1 MALAV
6 NESPSSRVYLVE
18 LPWQFLS
25 KVQTFVGN
33 LSYLESDRHQIM
45 RYLFSFY
52 SDSGK
57 IALQSILAHKLRA
70 FLTLIGIIIGVA
82 AVVVVGASVSG
93 LNTYVTDRVAKLL
106 GANHFMMARMAFQGR
121 MSDED
126 FERMNRRNKRLNW
139 DDYEWVK
146 EHCTSCSEVGAEVGG
161 QVDLKQ
167 DGIEFPGAIVFGV
180 TSNMA
185 EIEDKTI
192 ADGRFISNDEVQ
204 RSAYVCVLGS
214 DIKEKFFPNVDP
226 IGLVLKVRGLPM
238 RVVGVEDKRGAF
250 FGDSLDRHI
259 YIPATTHLQIF
270 GRNGLQIHGKAPTR
284 ENFQPTIEDA
294 RVTMRNKHRLKGNEE
309 DDFGLVNVEALNNQ
323 IDQFTGSIA
332 AVVVPIT
339 LITLVVGG
347 IVVMNIMLVSVTE
360 RTFEIGL
367 RKAVGATRKQIL
379 LQFLIESGMLCAFGG
394 VMGLLVAYGVT
405 TLITVLAG
413 ITMTITIGYILLAII
428 VSSVIGMIAGI
439 YPAFKAARLDPIIAL
454 TKTT

>member
-1 MALAV
+1 
-6 NESPSSRVYLVE
+6 
-18 LPWQFLS
+18 
-25 KVQTFVGN
+25 
-33 LSYLESDRHQIM
+33 M
-45 RYLFSFY
+45 RYLYSVY
-52 SDSGK
+52 SDAAR

-93 LNTYVTDRVAKLL
+93 LNTYVTDKVAKLL

-121 MSDED
+121 RTDDE
-126 FERMNRRNKRLNW
+126 FERMNRRNKQLNW
-139 DDYEWVK
+139 DDYEWVRD
-146 EHCTSCSEVGAEVGG
+146 HCASCSEVGIEIGTG
-161 QVDLKQ
+161 TDLKQ

-180 TSNMA
+180 TANMA
-185 EIEDKTI
+185 DIENKVMV
-192 ADGRFISNDEVQ
+192 DGRFIAPDEVE
-204 RSAYVCVLGS
+204 RSALVCVLGS
-214 DIKEKFFPNVDP
+214 DIKDKFFPNVDA
-226 IGLVLKVRGLPM
+226 IGRTLKVRGLPM
-238 RVVGVEDKRGAF
+238 RVVGVEESRGSF

-270 GRNGLQIHGKAPTR
+270 GRSGLQIHGRAADR
-284 ENFQPTIEDA
+284 ENFQPAIEDA
-294 RVTMRNKHRLKGNEE
+294 RVSMRNKHRLKGNEE
-309 DDFGLVNVEALNNQ
+309 DDFGLVDVESLNNQ

-339 LITLVVGG
+339 LITLIVGG

-379 LQFLIESGMLCAFGG
+379 MQFLIESGMLCAFGG
-394 VMGLLVAYGVT
+394 MIGLLAAYGVT
-405 TLITVLAG
+405 KLITALAA
-413 ITMTITIGYILLAII
+413 ITMTITIGYILLALI

>member
-1 MALAV
+1 
-6 NESPSSRVYLVE
+6 
-18 LPWQFLS
+18 
-25 KVQTFVGN
+25 
-33 LSYLESDRHQIM
+33 M
-45 RYLFSFY
+45 RYLY
-52 SDSGK
+52 SVYADAAN
-57 IALQSILAHKLRA
+57 IALQSILAHNLRA

-106 GANHFMMARMAFQGR
+106 GANHFMIARMAFQGHL
-121 MSDED
+121 SDDE
-126 FERMNRRNKRLNW
+126 FERRNRRNKRLNW

-146 EHCTSCSEVGAEVGG
+146 EHCATCSEVGVEVGG

-180 TSNMA
+180 TSNMS
-185 EIEDKTI
+185 EIEDKAI
-192 ADGRFISNDEVQ
+192 ADGRFISPDEVQ
-204 RSAYVCVLGS
+204 RSALVCVLGS
-214 DIKEKFFPNVDP
+214 DIKDKFFPNIDA
-226 IGLVLKVRGLPM
+226 IGQTLKIRGLPM
-238 RVVGVEDKRGAF
+238 RVVGVEDKRGSF

-270 GRNGLQIHGKAPTR
+270 GRNGLQIHGKAQTR
-284 ENFQPTIEDA
+284 ENFQPVIEDA
-294 RVTMRNKHRLKGNEE
+294 RVAMRNKHRLKGNDE
-309 DDFGLVNVEALNNQ
+309 DDFGLVNVEELNNQ

-332 AVVVPIT
+332 AVVVQIT

-347 IVVMNIMLVSVTE
+347 IGVMNIMLVSVTE

-379 LQFLIESGMLCAFGG
+379 MQFLIESGMLCAFGG
-394 VMGLLVAYGVT
+394 VIGLLFAYGVT
-405 TLITVLAG
+405 RTITALAG
-413 ITMTITIGYILLAII
+413 ITMTITIGYILLALI
-428 VSSVIGMIAGI
+428 VSSVIGMIAGA

>member
-1 MALAV
+1 
-6 NESPSSRVYLVE
+6 
-18 LPWQFLS
+18 
-25 KVQTFVGN
+25 
-33 LSYLESDRHQIM
+33 M

-52 SDSGK
+52 ADAAR

-93 LNTYVTDRVAKLL
+93 LNTYVTEKVAKLL
-106 GANHFMMARMAFQGR
+106 GANHFMIARMAFQGR
-121 MSDED
+121 MSDEE
-126 FERMNRRNKRLNW
+126 FERRNRRNKRLNW
-139 DDYEWVK
+139 DDYEWMRD
-146 EHCTSCSEVGAEVGG
+146 HCTSCAEVGVEVG
-161 QVDLKQ
+161 TQVDLKQ
-167 DGIEFPGAIVFGV
+167 DAIEFPGAIVFGV
-180 TSNMA
+180 TSNMQD
-185 EIEDKTI
+185 IEDKVV
-192 ADGRFISNDEVQ
+192 ADGRFISPDEVL

-214 DIKEKFFPNVDP
+214 DIKDKFFPNGSA
-226 IGLVLKVRGLPM
+226 IGGTLKVRGIPM
-238 RVVGVEDKRGAF
+238 QVVGVEESRGAF

-259 YIPATTHLQIF
+259 YIPATTHLQLF
-270 GRNGLQIHGKAPTR
+270 GRNGLQIHGKAETR
-284 ENFQPTIEDA
+284 ENFQPAIEDA
-294 RVTMRNKHRLKGNEE
+294 RMTMRNKHRLKGNDE
-309 DDFGLVNVEALNNQ
+309 DDFGLVDVETLNNQ
-323 IDQFTGSIA
+323 IDQFTGTIA

-367 RKAVGATRKQIL
+367 RKAVGATRRQVL

-394 VMGLLVAYGVT
+394 VMGLLAAWGVT
-405 TLITVLAG
+405 TLITALAG
-413 ITMTITIGYILLAII
+413 ITMTITIGYILLALI